1 MVLGNEMCD
10 QTPHP
15 SQCNTLVSRLILCRG
30 GGGGITI
37 DITNALAISK
47 GMEEANGNMAQGTT
61 RRYKRRWMV
70 RERGPGEANGTS
82 YTSNQEYV
90 KVGIKSH
97 NIMIIGDQKQRQ
109 RIFHFQ
115 IRHVCGARHD
125 DQEHGGDGE
134 QAGGGTEIGLG
145 QVSVLQHPRVSR
157 HAVRPHSGRQFSGSA
172 TYTAPLTSFSETQPR
187 SSRTAVYWHR

>member
-1 MVLGNEMCD
+1 MQWWL
-10 QTPHP
+10 
-15 SQCNTLVSRLILCRG
+15 
-30 GGGGITI
+30 
-37 DITNALAISK
+37 K
-47 GMEEANGNMAQGTT
+47 MAQGTT

-115 IRHVCGARHD
+115 IRHVWLVESD
-125 DQEHGGDGE
+125 
-134 QAGGGTEIGLG
+134 
-145 QVSVLQHPRVSR
+145 
-157 HAVRPHSGRQFSGSA
+157 
-172 TYTAPLTSFSETQPR
+172 TSFYNFWKFQL
-187 SSRTAVYWHR
+187 

>member
-1 MVLGNEMCD
+1 MILLFTIFENFN
-10 QTPHP
+10 
-15 SQCNTLVSRLILCRG
+15 CNNKKKTDDS
-30 GGGGITI
+30 
-37 DITNALAISK
+37 
-47 GMEEANGNMAQGTT
+47 
-61 RRYKRRWMV
+61 
-70 RERGPGEANGTS
+70 
-82 YTSNQEYV
+82 
-90 KVGIKSH
+90 
-97 NIMIIGDQKQRQ
+97 
-109 RIFHFQ
+109 
-115 IRHVCGARHD
+115 GARHD